1 MLAANPITQKLGE
14 DFFSKFKSPKLYKKS
29 QIILEPEMEPSGV
42 YYLKSGYIRLYL
54 ISKDGKEL
62 TFNIFKPGAY
72 FPMIWVLTNSSNIYF
87 YECLTDVEL
96 LKAPKH
102 EVIRYIEE
110 NPLVL
115 LDLTKRT
122 LSGLE
127 GLTKLMDILLSKNAY
142 SQVCAVIYTL
152 AKRFG
157 KISNN
162 KLTIDVPL
170 THRVIGTLAGLSREA
185 TSRELEKLEKEKII
199 DQNNHKIVV
208 KKIDEL
214 EDEFTTFDPE
224 NIIF

>member
-1 MLAANPITQKLGE
+1 MINTKTSFQKLDE
-14 DFFSKFKSPKLYKKS
+14 DFFLKFNASKKYKKN
-29 QIILEPEMEPSGV
+29 QIILEPGVVPSGV
-42 YYLKSGYIRLYL
+42 YFLKSGFVRLYL

-62 TFNIFKPGAY
+62 TFNIFKYGTY
-72 FPMIWVLTNSSNIYF
+72 FPMIWALADSSNIYF

-96 LKAPKH
+96 LKAPKN
-102 EVIRYIEE
+102 EIIQYIEN
-110 NPLVL
+110 NPSVL

-127 GLTKLMDILLSKNAY
+127 GMTKLMDVLLSKNAY
-142 SQVCAVIYTL
+142 QQTCAVILML

-157 KISNN
+157 KTINN
-162 KLTIDVPL
+162 NLTIDVPL
-170 THRVIGTLAGLSREA
+170 THRIIGTLAGLSREA

-208 KKIDEL
+208 KNLTML
-214 EDEFTTFDPE
+214 EEEFATFASD